1 MTLHKDETKIAV
13 YRRHWFYFVTETLLF
28 GLLAIFPLVAG
39 TILPTYIPFEI
50 PGYVSILFHF
60 LYTLWLLF
68 VWITFFISY
77 TNYILDLWIL
87 TSERLVNVEQIGIF
101 SREVSTLQIEKV
113 QDITVTRSGI
123 LDELLGTGSLLV
135 ESAGADKKFFMSKI
149 ANAERVKEHILKI
162 VETKTHEVKTVRIE
176 K

>member
-1 MTLHKDETKIAV
+1 M
-13 YRRHWFYFVTETLLF
+13 
-28 GLLAIFPLVAG
+28 
-39 TILPTYIPFEI
+39 
-50 PGYVSILFHF
+50 
-60 LYTLWLLF
+60 
-68 VWITFFISY
+68 
-77 TNYILDLWIL
+77 